1 MNALQD
7 TWHCS
12 VEEQVAM
19 CLQTVGHKK
28 HNWDIK
34 FHFTRSAETVSGYFN
49 EVLYAIG
56 QLGHEM
62 LKHRQW
68 MYFLST
74 ETAEGFTHILRY
86 ASPIQKLIC

>member
-1 MNALQD
+1 
-7 TWHCS
+7 
-12 VEEQVAM
+12 M

-34 FHFTRSAETVSGYFN
+34 FHFTRSAETVSGYFD

-56 QLGHEM
+56 QLGPEM

-68 MYFLST
+68 MYFL
-74 ETAEGFTHILRY
+74 
-86 ASPIQKLIC
+86 